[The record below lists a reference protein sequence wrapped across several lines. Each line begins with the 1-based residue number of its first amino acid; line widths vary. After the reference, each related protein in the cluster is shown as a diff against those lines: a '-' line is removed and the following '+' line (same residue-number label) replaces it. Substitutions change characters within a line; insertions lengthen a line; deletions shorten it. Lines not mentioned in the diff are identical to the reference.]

1 MTNTAPQSAATYCA
15 NFTLRNAWVLL
26 PDAEARAHMLQLK
39 LGSKAQL
46 QPAEYVE
53 LANMTEGYS
62 GSDITVAAQEALMEP
77 LRLVQNA
84 NYYSGTL
91 VLH

>member
-1 MTNTAPQSAATYCA
+1 
-15 NFTLRNAWVLL
+15 
-26 PDAEARAHMLQLK
+26 MLQLK
-39 LGSKAQL
+39 LGSKAKL
-46 QPAEYVE
+46 QPAEYEE

-84 NYYSGTL
+84 KFFRQPRFA
-91 VLH
+91 VVRHMP